1 MYCQRQSNTLINK
14 IHERAL
20 RIAYND
26 YVSSFETLLEKDG
39 SLSIHQR
46 NIQSLAIE
54 IFKMNND
61 LNPIFMKEIFR
72 PVNHN
77 YNTRRDNLYFLNP
90 RTVSYGLETFGYRA
104 NQIWNSIPNEIKS
117 VKDIDTFKILLAK
130 NNANLCTCNL
140 CKEYIPNIGYI

>member
-1 MYCQRQSNTLINK
+1 MYCQRQSNTLTNK

-26 YVSSFETLLEKDG
+26 YVSSFETLLKKDG

-54 IFKMNND
+54 IFKTNND
-61 LNPIFMKEIFR
+61 LSPTFMKEIFH

-77 YNTRRDNLYFLNP
+77 YNTRMHNLYLPNP
-90 RTVSYGLETFGYRA
+90 RTVSYGLETYGYRA

-117 VKDIDTFKILLAK
+117 VENIDTFKILLSK
-130 NNANLCTCNL
+130 NNTNLCTCNL
-140 CKEYIPNIGYI
+140 CKE